1 MPTCIFKIS
10 SIPNYRKVKTVV
22 KYHCI
27 SIMFTPIKRID
38 VGEDVEKS
46 KLLQLLVVFSITMTI

>member
-22 KYHCI
+22 KYCI
-27 SIMFTPIKRID
+27 SIMFTPIKGMD

-46 KLLQLLVVFSITMTI
+46 KLLQLLVVF